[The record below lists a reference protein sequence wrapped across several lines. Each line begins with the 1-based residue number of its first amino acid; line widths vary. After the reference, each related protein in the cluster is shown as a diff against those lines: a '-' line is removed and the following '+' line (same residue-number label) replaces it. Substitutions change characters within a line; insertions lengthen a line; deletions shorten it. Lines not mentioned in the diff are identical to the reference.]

1 VTGDAV
7 GATRATVVDDRV
19 AVLKAV
25 ADPTRLQVLELLRDE
40 GEHCHCELQEVLGA
54 PANRLSF
61 HLRVLRESGLV
72 GSRRNGRRVYYHVHP
87 GALQRLRD
95 LLPQP
100 VEPRQT
106 GPCCGSDTQG
116 VVA

>member
-1 VTGDAV
+1 MAGGAV
-7 GATRATVVDDRV
+7 DTALGTMLGDRV
-19 AVLKAV
+19 EVLKAV
-25 ADPTRLQVLELLRDE
+25 ADPTRLQVLDLLSDE
-40 GEHCHCELQEVLGA
+40 GEHCHCELQEVLEA

-87 GALQRLRD
+87 GALERLHE

-100 VEPRQT
+100 VEA
-106 GPCCGSDTQG
+106 GEAKPCCPSGTRG

>member
-1 VTGDAV
+1 MG
-7 GATRATVVDDRV
+7 TVLDDRV
-19 AVLKAV
+19 AALKAV
-25 ADPTRLQVLELLRDE
+25 ADPTRLQVLELLSDE

-61 HLRVLRESGLV
+61 HLRVLRENGLV
-72 GSRRNGRRVYYHVHP
+72 RSRRNGRRVYYHVPP
-87 GALQRLRD
+87 GALQRLCE

-100 VEPRQT
+100 VEAPK
-106 GPCCGSDTQG
+106 PGSLSTSADAEG

>member
-1 VTGDAV
+1 MASALETVPGDRI
-7 GATRATVVDDRV
+7 G
-19 AVLKAV
+19 VLKAV
-25 ADPTRLQVLELLRDE
+25 ADPTRLQVLELLSDE
-40 GEHCHCELQEVLGA
+40 GEHCHCELQEVLGT

-87 GALQRLRD
+87 GALERLRE

-100 VEPRQT
+100 VDAPTAQ
-106 GPCCGSDTQG
+106 PCCPLDSEG

>member
-1 VTGDAV
+1 MD
-7 GATRATVVDDRV
+7 TRMGTVLGDRV
-19 AVLKAV
+19 EVLKAV
-25 ADPTRLQVLELLRDE
+25 ADPTRLQVLELLSDE

-87 GALQRLRD
+87 GALERLHD
-95 LLPQP
+95 LLPQA
-100 VEPRQT
+100 VDARTAE
-106 GPCCGSDTQG
+106 PCCTSDTEG

>member
-1 VTGDAV
+1 MDAPV
-7 GATRATVVDDRV
+7 GTVLDDRV
-19 AVLKAV
+19 EVLKAV
-25 ADPTRLQVLELLRDE
+25 ADPTRLQVLDLLSDE

-87 GALQRLRD
+87 GALERLSE

-100 VEPRQT
+100 VDARKAD
-106 GPCCGSDTQG
+106 PCCPSGTEG
-116 VVA
+116 VAV

>member
-1 VTGDAV
+1 MT
-7 GATRATVVDDRV
+7 ATALGERVD
-19 AVLKAV
+19 VLRAV
-25 ADPTRLQVLELLRDE
+25 ADPTRLQVLELLSDE
-40 GEHCHCELQEVLGA
+40 GEHCHCELEEVLGA

-87 GALQRLRD
+87 GALERLRD

-100 VEPRQT
+100 VEARAAQ
-106 GPCCGSDTQG
+106 PCCPSGTRG

>member
-1 VTGDAV
+1 MDAATG
-7 GATRATVVDDRV
+7 TVVGDRV
-19 AVLKAV
+19 EALKAV
-25 ADPTRLQVLELLRDE
+25 ADPTRLQVLELLSDE
-40 GEHCHCELQEVLGA
+40 GEHCHCELEEVLGA

-87 GALQRLRD
+87 GALERLRE

-100 VEPRQT
+100 VDTPAA
-106 GPCCGSDTQG
+106 GSCCPSGTEG

>member
-1 VTGDAV
+1 VETM
-7 GATRATVVDDRV
+7 TETVLGDRV
-19 AVLKAV
+19 EVLKAV
-25 ADPTRLQVLELLRDE
+25 ADPTRLQVLELLSDE
-40 GEHCHCELQEVLGA
+40 GEHCHCELQQVLGA

-87 GALQRLRD
+87 GALQRLRE

-100 VEPRQT
+100 VDAREV
-106 GPCCGSDTQG
+106 GPCCPSGTEE